1 MTYVADLHTHA
12 AYARGTSRQLTFENL
27 SRWAKLKG
35 IDLLATGDF
44 THPRW
49 LHETRSRLRESSGGL
64 MELDGVHFVLGTE
77 VNSIN
82 DEGRRVH
89 LLLFAPDLGAVERIN
104 AAFAT
109 RGNLASDGRPTL
121 HLSPRDVVRTLLDI
135 DERCLVVPAHLWTP
149 WFGAYGSKSGFDSLE
164 ECFGDMAGHIHAVE
178 TGLSSDPAMNWRVP
192 SLDGL
197 SIVSFSDAHSLPNL
211 GRELTV
217 FEGELSY
224 AGLVQAL
231 KTQRVA
237 YTVEFFPEEGK
248 YHHSGHRKCGVRYS
262 PEDVATNGAAC
273 PVCGRR
279 MTLGVMQRVDE
290 LARRDVETWV
300 DGDGFVRGEDGAP
313 AVQEPGGAA
322 PDHSGEPGVWAQHQ
336 EGTDRLR
343 QPGVALWLRARRLDR
358 CAVVRHRRRQQRPC
372 GGGRLQSTKRRHL
385 HRARL
390 RRPVRHREHLGRCGR
405 CQPLSVLKLSPPAI
419 YKTWWCASKNDE

>member
-1 MTYVADLHTHA
+1 MTYVADLHTHS

-300 DGDGFVRGEDGAP
+300 DGDGFVRGETGRP
-313 AVQEPGGAA
+313 PFKN
-322 PDHSGEPGVWAQHQ
+322 
-336 EGTDRLR
+336 L
-343 QPGVALWLRARRLDR
+343 VALHLIIAESLGFG
-358 CAVVRHRRRQQRPC
+358 P
-372 GGGRLQSTKRRHL
+372 STKRVQTVYANLVSRFGSEL
-385 HRARL
+385 AVLTDVPSSDIAAASNDRVAEGVSR
-390 RRPVRHREHLGRCGR
+390 VRSGDISIEPGYDGRYGTVSIWAGAGGVSR
-405 CQPLSVLKLSPPAI
+405 SP
-419 YKTWWCASKNDE
+419 S